1 MSNRKSLYF
10 DRRDVDILK
19 LVNRILDSRTP
30 SAESL
35 SDPNLHPH
43 GIKELVDTPV
53 ARMAYAVVNL
63 LRNLESGGGQARDR
77 LLALR
82 ILYDEVLNSA
92 HTMLRRNTARVLMQI
107 MKSMVRAHGNEQRQL
122 SLIHI

>member
-1 MSNRKSLYF
+1 M
-10 DRRDVDILK
+10 DILK

-92 HTMLRRNTARVLMQI
+92 HTMLRRNGARPHADYEEHGA
-107 MKSMVRAHGNEQRQL
+107 RAWE
-122 SLIHI
+122 